1 MCLHCLLCRDL
12 YSFCSCWKGYC
23 RVRKL
28 MDQHLAS
35 DRRSAVCSHRPMIN
49 WVAVVWGFRCDTQ
62 VSVRSFPLS
71 SVVFLFC
78 SVYCLLS
85 ILSSRCQLIGLDA
98 HYGGPHLY
106 FVLERHALFMCLF
119 FCTPRSLIC
128 FTSQDNDFQLGIK
141 FTYIIIFH
149 LIFTVVIQYVKL
161 TGSCAKAHI

>member
-1 MCLHCLLCRDL
+1 
-12 YSFCSCWKGYC
+12 
-23 RVRKL
+23 
-28 MDQHLAS
+28 
-35 DRRSAVCSHRPMIN
+35 VCSHRPMIN

-119 FCTPRSLIC
+119 FCTPRFLIC
-128 FTSQDNDFQLGIK
+128 FTSQDNDFQLGIR
-141 FTYIIIFH
+141 FTYIIIFPPDFYCCYTRCEIHRVVRQGAH
-149 LIFTVVIQYVKL
+149 LNLVNKIITAEL
-161 TGSCAKAHI
+161 ATTDDTPGG